1 MHGAGE
7 ERLHEYVQ
15 RYFFTVQRFL
25 TCMIFSYKKKN
36 ITRMDFLVTQSKLQ
50 YKRLRGKRKRKIKKR
65 QKFKT

>member
-1 MHGAGE
+1 
-7 ERLHEYVQ
+7 
-15 RYFFTVQRFL
+15 
-25 TCMIFSYKKKN
+25 MIFSYKKKN